1 MLDVMMPGLDG
12 LGVLQNLRAA
22 GSQVPV
28 IFLTARDTA
37 SDRIGGLRAGADDYV
52 VKPFSVE
59 ELLARVHAV
68 LRRSAPEEARDGVLR
83 VADLELDENSHEV
96 TRAGV
101 EVHLTATEFEL
112 LRYLMRNE
120 RVVLSKAQILD
131 RVWKYDFQGQSN
143 IVELYIGYLRKK
155 VDAVEPKLIHTVRG
169 AGYVIK
175 APAPASDLGRQCAA
189 AASRRG
195 TPGRPRWRLPCPR
208 SLDRVAA
215 GTRRWSAAG
224 RRCSSAAPAAAPTT
238 RCARF
243 LYTRLDQ
250 QLQATA
256 GSNVRDPAVCLAATA
271 DGPGECPRRPDG
283 LGRRARHRS
292 GSPLDDPV
300 ERRRSSRWLSAPT
313 TVPGCT
319 LAHAGPP
326 RCPTTDGAVPATSP
340 RRGSRHALGVH
351 VPASS

>member
-1 MLDVMMPGLDG
+1 MTTATAAKRRVLVVDDEENVTHLVSSALRFDGFETVTADNGQSALAAVAEADPDLVVLDVMMPGMDG

-37 SDRIGGLRAGADDYV
+37 NDRIGGLRAGADDYV

-68 LRRSAPEEARDGVLR
+68 LRRSAPDEAREGVLR

-96 TRAGV
+96 TRAGQ
-101 EVHLTATEFEL
+101 EIHLTATEFEL

-120 RVVLSKAQILD
+120 RMVLSKAQILD

-175 APAPASDLGRQCAA
+175 AP
-189 AASRRG
+189 
-195 TPGRPRWRLPCPR
+195 
-208 SLDRVAA
+208 
-215 GTRRWSAAG
+215 
-224 RRCSSAAPAAAPTT
+224 
-238 RCARF
+238 
-243 LYTRLDQ
+243 
-250 QLQATA
+250 
-256 GSNVRDPAVCLAATA
+256 
-271 DGPGECPRRPDG
+271 
-283 LGRRARHRS
+283 RA
-292 GSPLDDPV
+292 
-300 ERRRSSRWLSAPT
+300 
-313 TVPGCT
+313 
-319 LAHAGPP
+319 
-326 RCPTTDGAVPATSP
+326 
-340 RRGSRHALGVH
+340 
-351 VPASS
+351 

>member
-1 MLDVMMPGLDG
+1 MSSAVAAVNTKRRVLVVDDEDNVTHLVSSALRFDGFETVTADSGTSALAAVAESDPDLIVLDVMMPGMDG

-28 IFLTARDTA
+28 IFLTARDAA

-52 VKPFSVE
+52 VKPFSIE

-68 LRRSAPEEARDGVLR
+68 LRRSAPDDARDGVLR
-83 VADLELDENSHEV
+83 IADLELDENSHEV

-155 VDAVEPKLIHTVRG
+155 VDSVDPKLIHTVRG

-175 APAPASDLGRQCAA
+175 AP
-189 AASRRG
+189 
-195 TPGRPRWRLPCPR
+195 
-208 SLDRVAA
+208 RV
-215 GTRRWSAAG
+215 
-224 RRCSSAAPAAAPTT
+224 
-238 RCARF
+238 
-243 LYTRLDQ
+243 
-250 QLQATA
+250 
-256 GSNVRDPAVCLAATA
+256 
-271 DGPGECPRRPDG
+271 
-283 LGRRARHRS
+283 
-292 GSPLDDPV
+292 
-300 ERRRSSRWLSAPT
+300 
-313 TVPGCT
+313 
-319 LAHAGPP
+319 
-326 RCPTTDGAVPATSP
+326 
-340 RRGSRHALGVH
+340 
-351 VPASS
+351 

>member
-1 MLDVMMPGLDG
+1 MTTATATKRRVLVVDDEENVTHLVSSALRFDGFETVTADNGQSALAAVAEADPDLVVLDVMMPGMDG

-37 SDRIGGLRAGADDYV
+37 NDRIGGLRAGADDYV

-68 LRRSAPEEARDGVLR
+68 LRRSAPDEAREGVLR

-96 TRAGV
+96 TRAGQ
-101 EVHLTATEFEL
+101 EIHITATEFEL

-120 RVVLSKAQILD
+120 RMVLSKAQILD

-175 APAPASDLGRQCAA
+175 AP
-189 AASRRG
+189 
-195 TPGRPRWRLPCPR
+195 
-208 SLDRVAA
+208 
-215 GTRRWSAAG
+215 
-224 RRCSSAAPAAAPTT
+224 
-238 RCARF
+238 
-243 LYTRLDQ
+243 
-250 QLQATA
+250 
-256 GSNVRDPAVCLAATA
+256 
-271 DGPGECPRRPDG
+271 
-283 LGRRARHRS
+283 RA
-292 GSPLDDPV
+292 
-300 ERRRSSRWLSAPT
+300 
-313 TVPGCT
+313 
-319 LAHAGPP
+319 
-326 RCPTTDGAVPATSP
+326 
-340 RRGSRHALGVH
+340 
-351 VPASS
+351 

>member
-1 MLDVMMPGLDG
+1 MSSATATPTKRRVLVVDDEDNVTHLVSSALRFDGFETVTADSGTAALSKVAENEPDLIVLDVMMPGMDG
-12 LGVLQNLRAA
+12 LGVLHNLRAA

-37 SDRIGGLRAGADDYV
+37 GDRIGGLRAGADDYV

-68 LRRSAPEEARDGVLR
+68 LRRSAPDEAREGMLR

-96 TRAGV
+96 TRGGV

-155 VDAVEPKLIHTVRG
+155 IDVVEPKLIHTVRG

-175 APAPASDLGRQCAA
+175 AP
-189 AASRRG
+189 
-195 TPGRPRWRLPCPR
+195 R
-208 SLDRVAA
+208 S
-215 GTRRWSAAG
+215 
-224 RRCSSAAPAAAPTT
+224 
-238 RCARF
+238 
-243 LYTRLDQ
+243 
-250 QLQATA
+250 
-256 GSNVRDPAVCLAATA
+256 
-271 DGPGECPRRPDG
+271 
-283 LGRRARHRS
+283 
-292 GSPLDDPV
+292 
-300 ERRRSSRWLSAPT
+300 
-313 TVPGCT
+313 
-319 LAHAGPP
+319 
-326 RCPTTDGAVPATSP
+326 
-340 RRGSRHALGVH
+340 
-351 VPASS
+351 